1 MDDETTVNRSY
12 RIKRTIMDE
21 VTDDLLAA
29 ANCRSVN
36 EFVGD
41 AIAFYTEYLKS
52 SRHNR
57 FLAKEISTVIQ
68 GRFNMH
74 EDRIENALF
83 KLAVLIYACLY
94 IHVAEGYL
102 TERSFN
108 DIIKRC
114 IEDVKGLNGFID
126 FKKMFNSISWQ

>member
-41 AIAFYTEYLKS
+41 AISFYIEYLKCGK
-52 SRHNR
+52 HNR
-57 FLAKEISTVIQ
+57 FLAQEISSEIQ
-68 GRFNMH
+68 GRFNMQ
-74 EDRIENALF
+74 EDKIENVIF
-83 KLAVLIYACLY
+83 KLAVVVYASIY
-94 IHVAEGYL
+94 IHVAEGYIN
-102 TERSFN
+102 EKSF
-108 DIIKRC
+108 DDVLKKC
-114 IEDVKGLNGFID
+114 IDDVKGLNGYMDIHKIFA
-126 FKKMFNSISWQ
+126 SISVE